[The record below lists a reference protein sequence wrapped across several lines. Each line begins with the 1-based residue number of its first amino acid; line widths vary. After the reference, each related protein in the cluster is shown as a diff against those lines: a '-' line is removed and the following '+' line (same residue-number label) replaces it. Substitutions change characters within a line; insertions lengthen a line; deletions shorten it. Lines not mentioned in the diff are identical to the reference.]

1 MKNFSKSWT
10 TFSRARKL
18 RYNFLSFLLMILII
32 SELTSLQKALWTNPS
47 HSIYFCAMYQ
57 MTKSALKFVWSTSR
71 FSKRLCNRI
80 IGSFKN
86 LGILSRHLSSNKP
99 KIWGTL
105 RASFKRSS
113 NPKKIRFH
121 NWEKKW
127 EVLRKKTR
135 NLFAACQ
142 SKKAANARKMIS
154 WGVRKLWKVRL
165 SNWKLFKRK
174 TAI

>member
-1 MKNFSKSWT
+1 MKNFSKFWI
-10 TFSRARKL
+10 TFSKVL
-18 RYNFLSFLLMILII
+18 RQNNSFLSFPLMILII
-32 SELTSLQKALWTNPS
+32 SESTSLQKALWTNPS

-71 FSKRLCNRI
+71 FSRRLCNRI
-80 IGSFKN
+80 IGSFKS

-135 NLFAACQ
+135 NLFTACQ
-142 SKKAANARKMIS
+142 SKRTANARKMIS
-154 WGVRKLWKVRL
+154 
-165 SNWKLFKRK
+165 
-174 TAI
+174 